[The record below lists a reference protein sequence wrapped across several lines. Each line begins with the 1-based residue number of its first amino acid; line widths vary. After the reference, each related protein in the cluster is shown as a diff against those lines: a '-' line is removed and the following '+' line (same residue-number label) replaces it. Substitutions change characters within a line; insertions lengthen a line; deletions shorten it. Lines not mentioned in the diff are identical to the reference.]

1 MDIEAVLFGY
11 EKKEKTDAY
20 IVTQY
25 KNTILKTKELE
36 CDSVDKPVE
45 QNQEFWIPAQIPNV
59 SKYLTSRIM
68 NEDVFN
74 DEIIGSIHF
83 DFKNYRRLLK

>member
-1 MDIEAVLFGY
+1 MDIGVGLFGY
-11 EKKEKTDAY
+11 GKKEKTDAY

-25 KNTILKTKELE
+25 KNTVLKTEVLE

-45 QNQEFWIPAQIPNV
+45 WNQEFWIPAQIPIV
-59 SKYLTSRIM
+59 SKYLTLRIM
-68 NEDVFN
+68 DEDVVN

-83 DFKNYRRLLK
+83 DFKKIIDGS

>member
-1 MDIEAVLFGY
+1 MDIGMGFIGR
-11 EKKEKTDAY
+11 KSKTDAY

-25 KNTILKTKELE
+25 KKTILKTEVLV

-45 QNQEFWIPAQIPNV
+45 WNQEFWIPAQIPIV
-59 SKYLTSRIM
+59 SKYLTLKIM
-68 NEDVFN
+68 DEDEDC

-83 DFKNYRRLLK
+83 DYKKIIDGS